1 MEVQIWTIEK
11 LIFYLR
17 NPRKNDAAVDRM
29 VASLELDPRCV
40 DVAVPR
46 GQSLRGQEAVRE
58 RDGRRFDQI
67 AGARREEVWNAAAG
81 S

>member
-29 VASLELDPRCV
+29 VASLELDSRCV

-46 GQSLRGQEAVRE
+46 VQSLRGQEAVRE

-67 AGARREEVWNAAAG
+67 ARARRKEVWNATA
-81 S
+81 